1 MPPADGSG
9 PERAAAGATEAR
21 YSIDEFARE
30 CPDDAACLDMIWR
43 ERYASGGHRTAC
55 PKCQRERKFHR
66 VRSRPAYS
74 CDSCG
79 HSLYP
84 LAGTIFNKSSTSLQ
98 LWFYAIYI
106 MASTRC
112 DVSVKHLQRELGVTY
127 KTAWRMSNLIRTK
140 LTTDEERLL
149 SASVQ
154 VDETPVDGYALG
166 LTG

>member
-1 MPPADGSG
+1 MPHVDGSG

-21 YSIDEFARE
+21 YSLIEFARGWH
-30 CPDDAACLDMIWR
+30 DDAACLDMLWR
-43 ERYASGGHRTAC
+43 ERYASGGHRAEG

-84 LAGTIFNKSSTSLQ
+84 LAGTIFNKSSTPLQ

-112 DVSVKHLQRELGVTY
+112 EVSVKHLQRELGVTY
-127 KTAWRMSNLIRTK
+127 KTAWRMFDLIRDK
-140 LTTDEERLL
+140 LTTDGKRPF
-149 SASVQ
+149 SANVRI
-154 VDETPVDGYALG
+154 DEAPLTATPAA
-166 LTG
+166 

>member
-1 MPPADGSG
+1 MPPVDGSG
-9 PERAAAGATEAR
+9 PERAAGATEAR
-21 YSIDEFARE
+21 YSLAEFARE
-30 CPDDAACLDMIWR
+30 CPDDAACLDLLWR

-55 PKCQRERKFHR
+55 PKCRRERKFHR

-84 LAGTIFNKSSTSLQ
+84 LAGTIFNKSSTPLQ

-112 DVSVKHLQRELGVTY
+112 EVSVKHLQRELGVTY
-127 KTAWRMSNLIRTK
+127 KTAWRMFNLIRNK
-140 LTTDEERLL
+140 LTTDEKRPFP
-149 SASVQ
+149 ASVRI
-154 VDETPVDGYALG
+154 DEAPLTATPSA
-166 LTG
+166 

>member
-1 MPPADGSG
+1 MPPADRSG
-9 PERAAAGATEAR
+9 PERGAGGATEAR
-21 YSIDEFARE
+21 YSLIEFARE
-30 CPDDAACLDMIWR
+30 CPDDAACLEMLWR
-43 ERYASGGHRTAC
+43 QRYASDGHRTAC
-55 PKCQRERKFHR
+55 PKCRRERKFHR

-84 LAGTIFNKSSTSLQ
+84 LAGTIFNKSSTPLQ

-112 DVSVKHLQRELGVTY
+112 RVSVKHLQRELGVTY
-127 KTAWRMSNLIRTK
+127 KTAWRMFNLIRNK
-140 LTTDEERLL
+140 LTTDQERLL

-154 VDETPVDGYALG
+154 ADEASADAYALG
-166 LTG
+166 VSG